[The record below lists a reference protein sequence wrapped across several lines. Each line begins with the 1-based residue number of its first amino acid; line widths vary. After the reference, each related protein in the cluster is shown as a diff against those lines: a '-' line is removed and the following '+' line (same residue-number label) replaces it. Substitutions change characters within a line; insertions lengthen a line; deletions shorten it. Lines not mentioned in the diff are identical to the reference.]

1 MCSGLYFKEMP
12 LKPHKAE
19 LEAIY
24 RRYNRREFVHP
35 DPLEFLY
42 NYDDPAE
49 REIVGLIAAL
59 LAYGRVAQILRSVSG
74 VLTHMGDSPR
84 EFLLNTSPE
93 KMLATF
99 ADFKHRFQTG
109 RELTALLTGCGAI
122 LKRRGSLQAC
132 FVAASA
138 PGDKTVMP
146 ALEGFAAELSAG
158 AVGCC
163 EHLLPDPAKGSACK
177 RLHLFLRW
185 MVRKDDVD
193 PGGWDSIPPSRLIV
207 PLDTHM
213 HNIATTLGAT
223 SRKSA
228 DARAAEEIT
237 AAFRRISPDDPVRYD
252 FALTRLGI
260 RDDTDMQDFFR
271 RCGRGSKQNA

>member
-1 MCSGLYFKEMP
+1 M
-12 LKPHKAE
+12 
-19 LEAIY
+19 Y

-42 NYDDPAE
+42 NYDEPAD
-49 REIVGLIAAL
+49 REVVGIIAAM
-59 LAYGRVAQILRSVSG
+59 LAYGRVAQILRSVST
-74 VLTHMGDSPR
+74 VLNRMGESPR
-84 EFLLNTSPE
+84 EFLLRTSPA
-93 KMLATF
+93 KMLTAF

-109 RELTALLTGCGAI
+109 RELVALLSGCASV

-138 PGDKTVMP
+138 PGDETVMP
-146 ALEGFAAELSAG
+146 AMEGFVAELNAG
-158 AVGCC
+158 ATGCC
-163 EHLLPDPAKGSACK
+163 EQLLPDPKKGSACK

-193 PGGWDSIPPSRLIV
+193 PGGWDEIPPSRLIV

-223 SRKSA
+223 ARKNA

-237 AAFRRISPDDPVRYD
+237 AAFRRISPGDPVKYD

-260 RDDTDMQDFFR
+260 RDDTDMQGFFA
-271 RCGRGSKQNA
+271 RCGK